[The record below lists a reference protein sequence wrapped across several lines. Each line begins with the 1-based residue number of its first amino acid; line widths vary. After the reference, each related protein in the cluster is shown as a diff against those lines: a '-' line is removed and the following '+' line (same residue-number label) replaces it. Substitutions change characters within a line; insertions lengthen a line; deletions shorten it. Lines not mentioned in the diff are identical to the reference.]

1 VAITSGD
8 AGSTGG
14 VGASGFAGISG
25 IAGIDGSLGIGAVSG
40 IGIGGGAPCAVNAT
54 GTDASNS
61 ADTMKRGFDW
71 TLMINSIIDEPKY
84 WGPFLQHPCAAED
97 SSFFAKR
104 GSTDRPFPTRH
115 PEHAAKIAAAPGQ
128 PMQKRLIKNIR
139 KCILNFPTI
148 HPIG

>member
-25 IAGIDGSLGIGAVSG
+25 IAGIDGSLGIGVVS
-40 IGIGGGAPCAVNAT
+40 GIGGGAPCAVNAT

-128 PMQKRLIKNIR
+128 PMQKRLIKNIQ